1 MKFLKATAAVV
12 TAAAM
17 VAGLGTV
24 AHSAPKASGTIT
36 YGLWDSNQKPGY
48 VKCAAAFK
56 KQSGVT
62 VKVEQIGWDDYWTK
76 VNAGFVSGKG
86 YDVFTSHLAFFP
98 EFAAKKQILPLD
110 SYIKRDKVVV
120 DATYQPGLASLWRN
134 TKGVQYGLPKDF
146 DTIALF
152 YNKKLTDAAGITAK
166 EMANLTWN
174 PTNGGTFEKVIA
186 KLTVD
191 KNGKRG
197 DEAGFD
203 SSNVK
208 THGIWMSG
216 AGGGNGQT
224 EWSWLAAAN
233 GWKVNDGPW
242 NANYHYDSTKLKNT
256 LKWWYGLTTKGF
268 QNTLAASKGVGNSDQ
283 LAAGKAA
290 ILSEGSWN
298 TGSIFGKKSATFEPA
313 LAPTPVGP
321 TGKRAS
327 MYNGLAD
334 NIYKGTKN
342 PEAAWQW
349 VKFMGSAACQ
359 DIIAGEATVFPAIP
373 SSTVKALAAFKKK
386 GIDVSAFYVH
396 IKNKTTFLFP
406 IADKKSKV
414 DDIINPVMD
423 SIMSGKSPVT
433 ALDDANDKILDL
445 F

>member
-56 KQSGVT
+56 KESGVT
-62 VKVEQIGWDDYWTK
+62 VKIEQIGWDDYWTK

-120 DATYQPGLASLWRN
+120 DATYQPGLASLWRD

-203 SSNVK
+203 AGNVK

-224 EWSWLAAAN
+224 EWSWLAGAN

-290 ILSEGSWN
+290 ILAEGSWN

-349 VKFMGSAACQ
+349 VKFLGSKSCQ

-373 SSTVKALAAFKKK
+373 SSTTKAVAAFKKK